1 MFGILKSILLCLF
14 KNSPSGFKEIGKN
27 VVTKPFENRN
37 TKYVLRQVLMQTGVH
52 SKIRVYQFMGQW
64 ETTESLVRDAVL
76 LFVLLTKF
84 LALRGMTLMVV
95 GCQILVY
102 PWNTQG

>member
-1 MFGILKSILLCLF
+1 MMEHHAQHFVQLLAM
-14 KNSPSGFKEIGKN
+14 P
-27 VVTKPFENRN
+27 TRN
-37 TKYVLRQVLMQTGVH
+37 LVRQVLMQTGVH

-84 LALRGMTLMVV
+84 LALRGMTLMVAN
-95 GCQILVY
+95 CQILAF
-102 PWNTQG
+102 PLNTRG